1 MSSCPAGGPCYPQPS
16 NQNSDYNRGNVL
28 SGVSADQGVNN
39 ADGMRMAFDEVNAK
53 GGVNGRKIRFIV
65 EDMEYTVLT
74 TDTDFNGPW
83 PNRETPTAIS
93 SC

>member
-1 MSSCPAGGPCYPQPS
+1 M
-16 NQNSDYNRGNVL
+16 

-39 ADGMRMAFDEVNAK
+39 ADGMRMAFDEANAK

-83 PNRETPTAIS
+83 PNRETPTAIIVLGS
-93 SC
+93 IAKDTVIILQTAHKQ

>member
-1 MSSCPAGGPCYPQPS
+1 
-16 NQNSDYNRGNVL
+16 
-28 SGVSADQGVNN
+28 
-39 ADGMRMAFDEVNAK
+39 MRMAFDEVNAK